1 MRISVQ
7 ARATRE
13 GGGADRWQRSVYL
26 DEQSRE
32 HVVRFSEMRPLDR
45 PASATPVASAVY
57 NLVFVVELTNNRP
70 GSSGRIWIAQ
80 AELRSEN

>member
-1 MRISVQ
+1 
-7 ARATRE
+7 
-13 GGGADRWQRSVYL
+13 
-26 DEQSRE
+26 
-32 HVVRFSEMRPLDR
+32 
-45 PASATPVASAVY
+45 VASAVY